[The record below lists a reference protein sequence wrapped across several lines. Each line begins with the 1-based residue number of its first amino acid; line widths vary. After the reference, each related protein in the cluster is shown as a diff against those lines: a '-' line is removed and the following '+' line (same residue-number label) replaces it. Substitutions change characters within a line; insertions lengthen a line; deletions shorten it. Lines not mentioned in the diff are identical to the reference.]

1 MLMAACLTAIQFQEG
16 EKQPMFGPETR
27 SHSARRNLFRERLTS
42 GRFVVTAEVVPPVT
56 CDPEALLAK
65 VRPLK
70 GLADAVNVTDGAG
83 ARVHMGP
90 LAAAALLLGAGVEPI
105 LQLTCRDRN
114 RIALQGELLAAAALG
129 IENLLLLRGDNPGA
143 GDQPD
148 AKAVFDL
155 DAVTL
160 SAVARDI
167 RDNQKTMSGQ
177 KVSGSARFFI
187 GAADA
192 PIDPPAG
199 WKPDRLRAKIDAGA
213 QFAQTQFCMD
223 PAVARRYAQRL
234 AENGLEGFPLVVGLV
249 PLRSARSARWIR
261 DNLPGSIVPD
271 AIVARMEGA
280 GDPVREGRKICDEL
294 VEQLSGTPGV
304 GGVHIMAPGND
315 TGLAEA
321 VTSAAQIAHRRSHGP
336 AAPQVGEEAPDGRL
350 AHLE

>member
-1 MLMAACLTAIQFQEG
+1 MS
-16 EKQPMFGPETR
+16 GPETHT
-27 SHSARRNLFRERLTS
+27 HSARRNQFRERLIS

-56 CDPEALLAK
+56 CDPEALMAK
-65 VRPLK
+65 VRRLK

-83 ARVHMGP
+83 ARVHMGS

-114 RIALQGELLAAAALG
+114 RIALQSDLLAAAALD
-129 IENLLLLRGDNPGA
+129 IENLLLLRGDNPSA

-160 SAVARDI
+160 SGVARDI
-167 RDNQKTMSGQ
+167 RDSQKTMSGQ
-177 KVSGSARFFI
+177 KISGKANFFI
-187 GAADA
+187 GAADT

-199 WKPDRLRAKIDAGA
+199 WKPDRLKAKIDAGA

-223 PAVARRYAQRL
+223 PAVARRYVERL
-234 AENGLEGFPLVVGLV
+234 TESGLGSFRLVIGLV

-271 AIVARMEGA
+271 AIVVRMEGA

-294 VEQLSGTPGV
+294 VEQLSETPGI

-315 TGLAEA
+315 AGLAEA
-321 VTSAAQIAHRRSHGP
+321 VASAAQIAQRQARKP
-336 AAPQVGEEAPDGRL
+336 VGAQAGEDASEGWL
-350 AHLE
+350 LHLQ

>member
-1 MLMAACLTAIQFQEG
+1 MS
-16 EKQPMFGPETR
+16 GPETR
-27 SHSARRNLFRERLTS
+27 PNSARRNFFRERLTS

-83 ARVHMGP
+83 ARVHMGS
-90 LAAAALLLGAGVEPI
+90 LAAAALLLDAGVEPV

-114 RIALQGELLAAAALG
+114 RIALQSDLLAAAALG
-129 IENLLLLRGDNPGA
+129 IENLLLLRGDNPSA

-148 AKAVFDL
+148 AKPVFDL

-160 SAVARDI
+160 SGVARDI
-167 RDNQKTMSGQ
+167 RDSQKTMSGQ
-177 KVSGSARFFI
+177 KVSGKASFFI

-199 WKPDRLRAKIDAGA
+199 WKPDRLKAKIDAGA

-234 AENGLEGFPLVVGLV
+234 AENGLGSFRLVIGLV

-271 AIVARMEGA
+271 AVVACMEGA
-280 GDPVREGRKICDEL
+280 GDPVREGRRICDEL
-294 VEQLSGTPGV
+294 VEQLSQTPGI

-315 TGLAEA
+315 AGLAEVVA
-321 VTSAAQIAHRRSHGP
+321 SAAQIAQRQSRR
-336 AAPQVGEEAPDGRL
+336 AAPAQAGEEASEGWL
-350 AHLE
+350 LHLQ

>member
-1 MLMAACLTAIQFQEG
+1 MS
-16 EKQPMFGPETR
+16 GPETR
-27 SHSARRNLFRERLTS
+27 AHSARRNQFRERLTS

-56 CDPEALLAK
+56 CDPEALVAK

-83 ARVHMGP
+83 ARVHMGS
-90 LAAAALLLGAGVEPI
+90 LVAAALLLRAGVEPI

-114 RIALQGELLAAAALG
+114 RIALQSDLLAAAALG
-129 IENLLLLRGDNPGA
+129 IENLLLLRGDNPSA

-160 SAVARDI
+160 SGVARDM
-167 RDNQKTMSGQ
+167 RDSQKTMSGQ
-177 KVSGSARFFI
+177 KISGKANFFI

-192 PIDPPAG
+192 PLDPPAG
-199 WKPDRLRAKIDAGA
+199 WKPDRLKAKIDAGA
-213 QFAQTQFCMD
+213 QFVQTQFCMD

-234 AENGLEGFPLVVGLV
+234 AENGLEGFRLVIGLV

-294 VEQLSGTPGV
+294 VEQLSETPGI

-315 TGLAEA
+315 AGLAEA
-321 VTSAAQIAHRRSHGP
+321 VASAAQIAQRRARNP
-336 AAPQVGEEAPDGRL
+336 AGNQAGEEASEGL
-350 AHLE
+350 LLHLQ

>member
-1 MLMAACLTAIQFQEG
+1 MS
-16 EKQPMFGPETR
+16 GPEAHA
-27 SHSARRNLFRERLTS
+27 HSARRNQFRERLTS
-42 GRFVVTAEVVPPVT
+42 GTFVVTAEVVPPVT
-56 CDPEALLAK
+56 CDPEALFAK

-83 ARVHMGP
+83 ARVHMGSV
-90 LAAAALLLGAGVEPI
+90 AAAALLLGAGVEPI

-114 RIALQGELLAAAALG
+114 RIALQSDLLAAAALG
-129 IENLLLLRGDNPGA
+129 IENLLLLRGDSPSA

-160 SAVARDI
+160 SGVARDI
-167 RDNQKTMSGQ
+167 RDSHKTMSGQ
-177 KVSGSARFFI
+177 QVSGKAKFFI

-199 WKPDRLRAKIDAGA
+199 WKPDRLKAKVDAGA

-234 AENGLEGFPLVVGLV
+234 AENGLEDVRLVIGLV

-261 DNLPGSIVPD
+261 DNLPGSIIPD

-280 GDPVREGRKICDEL
+280 GDPVREGRRICDEL
-294 VEQLSGTPGV
+294 VEQLSETSGI

-315 TGLAEA
+315 AGLAEA
-321 VTSAAQIAHRRSHGP
+321 VASAAQIAQRQARKHTG
-336 AAPQVGEEAPDGRL
+336 AQAGDEASQGSL
-350 AHLE
+350 LHL

>member
-1 MLMAACLTAIQFQEG
+1 MSGSEAPL
-16 EKQPMFGPETR
+16 
-27 SHSARRNLFRERLTS
+27 HSARRNLFRERLTT
-42 GRFVVTAEVVPPVT
+42 GRFVVTAEIVPPVG
-56 CDPEALLAK
+56 CDPEGLLAK

-70 GLADAVNVTDGAG
+70 EVADAVNVTDGAG
-83 ARVHMGP
+83 ARVHMGS

-114 RIALQGELLAAAALG
+114 RIALQSDLLAAAALG
-129 IENLLLLRGDNPGA
+129 IENLLLLRGDNPSA

-148 AKAVFDL
+148 AKPVFDL

-160 SAVARDI
+160 SGVARDI
-167 RDNQKTMSGQ
+167 RDSQRTMSGQ
-177 KVSGSARFFI
+177 PVSGRASFFI
-187 GAADA
+187 GAADS

-199 WKPDRLRAKIDAGA
+199 WKPDRLKAKIAAGA

-234 AENGLEGFPLVVGLV
+234 AENGLASFRLVIGLV

-271 AIVARMEGA
+271 AIVARMEAA
-280 GDPVREGRKICDEL
+280 GDPVREGRTICDEL
-294 VEQLSGTPGV
+294 VEQLRETPGI

-315 TGLAEA
+315 AGLVEA
-321 VTSAAQIAHRRSHGP
+321 VANAAQIARR
-336 AAPQVGEEAPDGRL
+336 
-350 AHLE
+350 